1 MYGWQTQ
8 VGTRIGN
15 LAEVYE
21 HFGTLLVIAGA
32 FRTLVIAEVGRA
44 QNKHGTAFI
53 VASHGV
59 NEALTIQEDRVH
71 TRQFSRPISRRTFA
85 VGAAAAVSAALLPIN
100 VRADDLKMAFVTNN
114 ASEFWKIASAG
125 VHKYEQQA
133 GVKVDIFLPTN
144 GTVEEQN
151 RILDDLMSQGYG
163 AIAVSVIAPRDQV
176 RIINRA
182 AEKAKVICF
191 DSDAAKSKRLAYI
204 GTDNFVAGQTL
215 GQEIVKLLPQGGDM
229 AVFVGTL
236 SADNAAQ
243 RLAGV
248 ENAIKDHN
256 IKIVAK
262 KEDETDRNK
271 ARTNVENVLNAD
283 SDVKLVCGLW
293 SYNGPAIAKALNA
306 SGKKGQVLAAVF
318 DEEDGTLAGIADGT
332 IAVTVVQ
339 KPYQFGY
346 LSSKLMHDLLTK
358 GDSALP
364 PGGKIDTGVK
374 VIDKDNIADFKAEL
388 VKLKS

>member
-1 MYGWQTQ
+1 VQA
-8 VGTRIGN
+8 R
-15 LAEVYE
+15 L
-21 HFGTLLVIAGA
+21 
-32 FRTLVIAEVGRA
+32 
-44 QNKHGTAFI
+44 
-53 VASHGV
+53 
-59 NEALTIQEDRVH
+59 
-71 TRQFSRPISRRTFA
+71 FSRNISRRTFA
-85 VGAAAAVSAALLPIN
+85 AGTAAALSAALLPITA
-100 VRADDLKMAFVTNN
+100 RADDLKMAFVTNN

-125 VHKYEQQA
+125 VHKYEQEA

-163 AIAVSVIAPRDQV
+163 AIAISVIAPRAQV
-176 RIINRA
+176 SIVNRA

-243 RLAGV
+243 RLSGV
-248 ENAIKDHN
+248 QDAIKDHN

-332 IAVTVVQ
+332 ISVTVVQ
-339 KPYQFGY
+339 KPYKFGY
-346 LSSKLMHDLLTK
+346 LSSKLMHELLTK

-364 PGGKIDTGVK
+364 EGGKIDTGVT
-374 VIDKDNIADFKAEL
+374 VINKDNVADFKAEL
-388 VKLKS
+388 MKLKS

>member
-1 MYGWQTQ
+1 M
-8 VGTRIGN
+8 RIGN
-15 LAEVYE
+15 LAAYYG
-21 HFGTLLVIAGA
+21 HFGTLLVITGR
-32 FRTLVIAEVGRA
+32 FRTLVFAEARRR
-44 QNKHGTAFI
+44 QNNRGTTFI

-59 NEALTIQEDRVH
+59 NEALTIEEDRVQA
-71 TRQFSRPISRRTFA
+71 RLFSRNISRRTFA
-85 VGAAAAVSAALLPIN
+85 AGTAAALSAALLPITA
-100 VRADDLKMAFVTNN
+100 RADDLKMAFVTNN

-125 VHKYEQQA
+125 VHKYEQEA

-163 AIAVSVIAPRDQV
+163 AIAISVIAPRAQV
-176 RIINRA
+176 SIVNRA

-243 RLAGV
+243 RLSGV
-248 ENAIKDHN
+248 QDAIKDHN

-332 IAVTVVQ
+332 ISVTVVQ
-339 KPYQFGY
+339 KPYKFGY
-346 LSSKLMHDLLTK
+346 LSSKLMHELLTK

-364 PGGKIDTGVK
+364 EGGKIDTGVT
-374 VIDKDNIADFKAEL
+374 VINKDNVADFKAEL
-388 VKLKS
+388 MKLKS